1 MKYSQMEDN
10 LSWTCDFLQSQTS
23 RKRGCVWKS
32 QEELVPSLHALLAVR
47 RPRVLSLCPGGPW
60 EGGKRSHWD
69 GQAKPGEA
77 QENKEEEEKEV
88 RSLQTKRRR
97 CLWRF
102 GRLQDYF
109 LCVSMSVASS
119 HLTLSIHPLFS
130 SCSHSFSPCNFPHS
144 ASPSPPRLTAIPTS
158 FSLKTQEIWRES
170 PALAC
175 WRHQVCSSR
184 PNPELG
190 WIWNLNNRA
199 IVRISVDQW

>member
-88 RSLQTKRRR
+88 RFFPNRAEMMFVKVWQTAGLFLVCEHVSGILTSHSQHSPTLFFLLSL
-97 CLWRF
+97 F
-102 GRLQDYF
+102 
-109 LCVSMSVASS
+109 
-119 HLTLSIHPLFS
+119 LTLQLP
-130 SCSHSFSPCNFPHS
+130 SFCLSFT
-144 ASPSPPRLTAIPTS
+144 SPPHRHPHFFLFEDSGDMKRVTS
-158 FSLKTQEIWRES
+158 TGMLKAPGLLQ
-170 PALAC
+170 
-175 WRHQVCSSR
+175 
-184 PNPELG
+184 
-190 WIWNLNNRA
+190 
-199 IVRISVDQW
+199 